1 MKVYYMNVKSIKAD
15 DEKWFKYLSQKRI
28 EKVNRLKKTNKKS
41 QSIGGFVA
49 NILET
54 PIAKEERLRAHR
66 VSALKLYHAACLK
79 DKAQREAQEAADAVR
94 HSNRHL

>member
-1 MKVYYMNVKSIKAD
+1 MSFPQYPAFLQQVRENDPTRV
-15 DEKWFKYLSQKRI
+15 
-28 EKVNRLKKTNKKS
+28 T
-41 QSIGGFVA
+41 GFVA

-79 DKAQREAQEAADAVR
+79 DKAQREA
-94 HSNRHL
+94 